1 MANVFGGQKLVE
13 NDDLTSVEF
22 KVHLL
27 LFAYLLSLDVI
38 RKYEASLSCMSEKYG
53 WFSTAIARSCG
64 IYTFLH
70 SVVYK
75 PAKPLNRSEAEGD
88 LAMINQKSACLLT
101 E

>member
-27 LFAYLLSLDVI
+27 LFAYLLSWDVI

-53 WFSTAIARSCG
+53 WFFNCKKLRYLYLFTLSC
-64 IYTFLH
+64 IQT
-70 SVVYK
+70 
-75 PAKPLNRSEAEGD
+75 
-88 LAMINQKSACLLT
+88 C
-101 E
+101 